1 MHRKLQ
7 EYVKA
12 LNEFYASTPAFFE
25 VEDSWEGFE
34 WLAAN
39 DADKNIV
46 SFIRR
51 DKKGNEI
58 IALISFS
65 GADNLGYWMGVNQRG
80 KYRIIFNS
88 DDKKY
93 GGDGKLKKSVFT
105 AAKKPSHGKMYSVVI
120 DVPKLTCLYF
130 VKEPDPPKAEKLPAA
145 APKKKPAT
153 ASVKA
158 PAKKNEA
165 KAAPSKKAAEKVA
178 EAPKAVAAK
187 KATVR
192 TAKKPDQK

>member
-1 MHRKLQ
+1 
-7 EYVKA
+7 
-12 LNEFYASTPAFFE
+12 
-25 VEDSWEGFE
+25 
-34 WLAAN
+34 
-39 DADKNIV
+39 
-46 SFIRR
+46 
-51 DKKGNEI
+51 
-58 IALISFS
+58 
-65 GADNLGYWMGVNQRG
+65 MGVSQRG

-158 PAKKNEA
+158 PAKKAEA
-165 KAAPSKKAAEKVA
+165 KAAPSKKAAEKTA
-178 EAPKAVAAK
+178 EAPKGPAK

>member
-1 MHRKLQ
+1 MGYEFGQFNEWDYHKQLDFFLVDEYEMHRKLQ
-7 EYVKA
+7 GYVKA

-93 GGDGKLKKSVFT
+93 GGDGKLKRAS
-105 AAKKPSHGKMYSVVI
+105 SRRQRN
-120 DVPKLTCLYF
+120 
-130 VKEPDPPKAEKLPAA
+130 
-145 APKKKPAT
+145 PAT
-153 ASVKA
+153 GRCT
-158 PAKKNEA
+158 
-165 KAAPSKKAAEKVA
+165 PSSS
-178 EAPKAVAAK
+178 
-187 KATVR
+187 TCR
-192 TAKKPDQK
+192 S